1 MMINFFELLNL
12 RWFSVWLRNFRV
24 WQKHLM
30 PALLGN
36 FGEPVLI
43 LFALGYGLGY
53 FVESMEGVSYLS
65 FLASGI
71 LCSGAMQTASFEAQ
85 YSAYTRMDVQ
95 HTWRGILATPLDI
108 QDIVFGEVFWA
119 ATKSFIHVTAILI
132 VAVLLGAIN
141 SVWSVISLPILFL
154 AGLSFASMAMVMTAL
169 AKNYDFF
176 LYYQTLLLAPMMFL
190 SGIFF
195 PLSKMPELIQSL
207 VWLLPLVHVVE
218 LVRPLL
224 LNQAMPSV
232 GYMLLHLFVIASYGL
247 VFFTIALVL
256 LRRRLYQ

>member
-1 MMINFFELLNL
+1 MINLLELFQW
-12 RWFSVWLRNFRV
+12 RWFSVWLRNFKV
-24 WQKHLM
+24 WQKNLM

-43 LFALGYGLGY
+43 LLALGYGLGY
-53 FVESMEGVSYLS
+53 FVESMEGVPYLS

-85 YSAYTRMDVQ
+85 YSAYTRMNVQ

-108 QDIVFGEVFWA
+108 QDIVFGEIFWA
-119 ATKSFIHVTAILI
+119 ATKSFIHVTAVLI
-132 VAVLLGAIN
+132 VAVLLGAID
-141 SVWSVISLPILFL
+141 SVWSIVALPVLFL
-154 AGLSFASMAMVMTAL
+154 AGLTFASMAMVMTAL

-207 VWLLPLVHVVE
+207 VWLLPLIHVVE

-224 LNQAMPSV
+224 LNQALPSID
-232 GYMLLHLFVIASYGL
+232 YILWHLLVIAIYGL
-247 VFFTIALVL
+247 VFFTIAFML
-256 LRRRLYQ
+256 LRRRLSQ